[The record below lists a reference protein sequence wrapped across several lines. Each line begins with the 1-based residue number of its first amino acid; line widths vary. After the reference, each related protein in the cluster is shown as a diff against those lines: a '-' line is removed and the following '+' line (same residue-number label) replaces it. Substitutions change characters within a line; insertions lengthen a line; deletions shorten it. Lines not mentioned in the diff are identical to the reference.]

1 MTLRRANDQ
10 PPHVSSRIVVVV
22 TVVTVVASIARD
34 ACDRR
39 VTAPRARI
47 VARIVVVVVV
57 VVVCRV
63 PSGVMCV
70 VRPRRQRLWSSHP
83 ASSEHDARDT
93 RHTTRVVYT

>member
-34 ACDRR
+34 DCDRR

-47 VARIVVVVVV
+47 VARIVVVV